1 MIKKIVCMLMLTMLI
16 APLTQA
22 QTQWKLTNAKGTAVG
37 IAGLVSIDKNPQII
51 VANDQKAE
59 VKLMEVTIFR
69 DGKSIVAKEYTSN
82 TFSLEKDFKLEKG
95 DGVLVKLKKVVKANA
110 NKKQEIDNKRTM
122 IAFRVTK

>member
-1 MIKKIVCMLMLTMLI
+1 MIKKLVCMLMLTMLI
-16 APLTQA
+16 APFTQA
-22 QTQWKLTNAKGTAVG
+22 QTQWKLTNAKGTVVG
-37 IAGLVSIDKNPQII
+37 IENPVSIDKNPQIV
-51 VANDQKAE
+51 VANNQKAE

-110 NKKQEIDNKRTM
+110 NKKQEIDDKRTM
-122 IAFRVTK
+122 IAFRVIK

>member
-22 QTQWKLTNAKGTAVG
+22 QTQWKLTNTQGTVVG
-37 IAGLVSIDKNPQII
+37 IDAPVSIDKNPQII

-59 VKLMEVTIFR
+59 IKLMEVTIFR
-69 DGKSIVAKEYTSN
+69 GGKSIVAKEYTSN

-95 DGVLVKLKKVVKANA
+95 DGVLVRLKKVAKAPEA
-110 NKKQEIDNKRTM
+110 DKKRTI

>member
-1 MIKKIVCMLMLTMLI
+1 
-16 APLTQA
+16 
-22 QTQWKLTNAKGTAVG
+22 
-37 IAGLVSIDKNPQII
+37 VSIDKNPQII

-95 DGVLVKLKKVVKANA
+95 DGVLVRLKKVVKAKT
-110 NKKQEIDNKRTM
+110 NKKQKADNKRTI
-122 IAFRVTK
+122 IAFKVTK